1 MIPSIQIAV
10 CCYAEVSVVKA
21 QDHPAWH
28 GLIKGLQL
36 LSSFSSN
43 VHENQRQ
50 NQTLFPVQRRKEHQQ
65 CMPRLFTT
73 CVWGVAIN
81 HQAKHNH
88 FSKRQKKKIQAYPPF
103 CSLADC
109 TSFHPTLSQICFPYS
124 AKDSQ
129 SPDSSLFFSH
139 SSKEAARDV
148 RTSITCLFTF
158 GWHLVDPWRTYTE
171 RAAKK
176 VSSSCW
182 PFPDANRLP
191 LGH

>member
-1 MIPSIQIAV
+1 MISSVQIAF
-10 CCYAEVSVVKA
+10 CCYAEVNIVKA

-36 LSSFSSN
+36 LSTFSLN

-65 CMPRLFTT
+65 CMPSLFTT

-88 FSKRQKKKIQAYPPF
+88 FSKRQKRKIQAYPPF
-103 CSLADC
+103 CRLADC
-109 TSFHPTLSQICFPYS
+109 ISFHPTLSQISFPLFCKGQS
-124 AKDSQ
+124 KPRQQPLFQPQLKRGSQ
-129 SPDSSLFFSH
+129 RCPNINYMFVHFWVTL
-139 SSKEAARDV
+139 
-148 RTSITCLFTF
+148 
-158 GWHLVDPWRTYTE
+158 GWPLKNLHWKGR
-171 RAAKK
+171 KK

-182 PFPDANRLP
+182 AFPDANRLP

>member
-1 MIPSIQIAV
+1 MIHSEQIAV
-10 CCYAEVSVVKA
+10 RCYAEVNIIKA
-21 QDHPAWH
+21 QDHPARH

-36 LSSFSSN
+36 LSTFSSN

-50 NQTLFPVQRRKEHQQ
+50 NQTLFPVQKRKEHQQ
-65 CMPRLFTT
+65 CMTPLFTT

-88 FSKRQKKKIQAYPPF
+88 FSKRQRRKIQAYPPFF

-109 TSFHPTLSQICFPYS
+109 TSFHPTLSQISFHYS

-129 SPDSSLFFSH
+129 SPDSSSFFSH
-139 SSKEAARDV
+139 SSKEAARYV

-158 GWHLVDPWRTYTE
+158 G
-171 RAAKK
+171 
-176 VSSSCW
+176 
-182 PFPDANRLP
+182 
-191 LGH
+191 